1 MTYTPEFSRPLAIEG
16 IIPDKVRTEKI
27 AASADECAALAARF
41 GIREISDFKAEI
53 YIRRVIGGEV
63 VKVEGK
69 LAADVVQ
76 ACVVSL
82 QDVHEHV
89 EASFETYFTEDKDKA
104 ADEDDPEDDAP
115 EMAENGIVDLGEV
128 AAQYL
133 ALELNPYPRA
143 PGVSLA
149 AQMAE
154 VGTAAKPNP
163 FAVLE
168 VLKEGKDKGKKD

>member
-1 MTYTPEFSRPLAIEG
+1 MTFTPEFSRPIAIEG
-16 IIPDKVRTEKI
+16 IIPDKIRTEKI
-27 AASADECAALAARF
+27 EASEDECAALATRF
-41 GIREISDFKAEI
+41 AIREISDFKAEI
-53 YIRRVIGGEV
+53 YIRRVAGGEV

-69 LAADVVQ
+69 LSADVVQ

-89 EASFETYFTEDKDKA
+89 EASFETFFTEDKNLA
-104 ADEDDPEDDAP
+104 ADEEDENDDAP
-115 EMAENGIVDLGEV
+115 EMAENGIIDLGEV

-154 VGTAAKPNP
+154 IGLAAKPNP

-168 VLKEGKDKGKKD
+168 ALKKDKKDK